1 MDFHLASGTV
11 SLCWC
16 AARGSEWLALEQ
28 RRESQTGPQ
37 GSLAPIA
44 FVTTAVSTWPYTIVF
59 LLSSPPLAA
68 KSRIP

>member
-1 MDFHLASGTV
+1 MVSSGAEEASQ
-11 SLCWC
+11 
-16 AARGSEWLALEQ
+16 AD
-28 RRESQTGPQ
+28 PQ